1 MSGVLVYATHAA
13 LRQAERLLP
22 DRVLE
27 LEVERAILAGRK
39 RPYLPPGL
47 GELGPR
53 ERSVFIAGGH
63 IAVVLKGKARL
74 SDRRAWQV
82 LRLIA
87 NRSPRRPV
95 SPPGATEATTTHEG
109 GAE

>member
-1 MSGVLVYATHAA
+1 VSGVLVYASAA
-13 LRQAERLLP
+13 ARRQAERLLP
-22 DRVLE
+22 GAVLE
-27 LEVERAILAGRK
+27 VEVERAILAGRK

-74 SDRRAWQV
+74 TERRAFHV

-87 NRSPRRPV
+87 NRSRRPA
-95 SPPGATEATTTHEG
+95 GETEATTTHEG
-109 GAE
+109 GAV